1 MARLHQ
7 TKQSPGTQAAPLR
20 WTVAM
25 GAREFDIDRRT
36 LAGNLAQA
44 GALPGRDGRY
54 RTLDIVAGVFGDV
67 QHARQ
72 RLIQVQA
79 QRIEL
84 EIERSRETLMEHSDV
99 VAFHAGIFTTLRRI
113 IQASKL
119 SELEKSEIDKEL
131 GRGMGA

>member
-84 EIERSRETLMEHSDV
+84 EIERSRETLMEHSAV

>member
-1 MARLHQ
+1 MDELHQ

-36 LAGNLAQA
+36 LGTNLAQA
-44 GALPGRDGRY
+44 GTPPGRDGRY
-54 RTLDIVAGVFGDV
+54 RTLDIVAAVFGDV
-67 QHARQ
+67 RHARQ
-72 RLIQVQA
+72 RLLKVQA

-84 EIERSRETLMEHSDV
+84 EIERSRETLMERSDAVSFHSGV
-99 VAFHAGIFTTLRRI
+99 FTALRRI

-119 SELEKSEIDKEL
+119 SELEKAEIDKEL
-131 GRGMGA
+131 GRGMA

>member
-1 MARLHQ
+1 
-7 TKQSPGTQAAPLR
+7 
-20 WTVAM
+20 M

-84 EIERSRETLMEHSDV
+84 EIERSRETLMEHSAV

-119 SELEKSEIDKEL
+119 SEVEKSEIDKEL